1 MRWRIVAVDFDGT
14 LVDSY
19 SCLPRVWNRVGR
31 AAGLSGDVLRKF
43 VRIAL
48 ELEEEGETTGRY
60 SKMEVITEALRSVGL
75 APDSGYLLD
84 VYWTARIEGTKLLP
98 CAREFLLEAR
108 RAGLIVASVSYD
120 DGMPNLKRKRIS
132 SAGLY
137 HLFDEIIVAGEDV
150 LTKADAL
157 ALLSERYEVPKSE
170 VVLIDDKPPHIREAV
185 EAGFQAVL
193 VRFRG
198 PFRRPW
204 SGSCSPSLEVT
215 SLCDLLNILRR
226 MKWDIVKG
234 VGNAKDRRLAWSR

>member
-1 MRWRIVAVDFDGT
+1 MRWKIVAVDFDGT

-19 SCLPRVWNRVGR
+19 TCLPRVWSRVGR
-31 AAGLSGDVLRKF
+31 AAGLRGNTLSEF
-43 VRIAL
+43 VRVAL

-84 VYWTARIEGTKLLP
+84 VYWTARIESTRLLP
-98 CAREFLLEAR
+98 CAREFLLEAK

-137 HLFDEIIVAGEDV
+137 HLFDEVIVAGEDV

-157 ALLSERYEVPKSE
+157 ALLSERYRVPKDE
-170 VVLIDDKPPHIREAV
+170 VVLVDDKPPHIREAI

-198 PFRRPW
+198 PFRKPW
-204 SGSCSPSLEVT
+204 SAPCSPSLEVT
-215 SLCDLLNILRR
+215 SLCDLLNILRKMR
-226 MKWDIVKG
+226 WNVVEGIKD
-234 VGNAKDRRLAWSR
+234 AKDRRLARSR